1 MSPPPDDHETLEIT
15 DEPADERRTSHRHKI
30 ALRVDYKGMNT
41 FFADYAK
48 NISKGGTFIKTSK
61 PLDVG
66 TKFVFVLSIPGQVD
80 QLQLK
85 GTVMWTVDE
94 GQQTEERPAGM
105 GIRFNFSD
113 DAERQQLEHFV
124 GKLMADK
131 LGSHVAQK
139 LLGKS

>member
-1 MSPPPDDHETLEIT
+1 MVPPG
-15 DEPADERRTSHRHKI
+15 DEDEVKWSERRGSPRHAI
-30 ALRVDYKGMNT
+30 TLRVDYKRMNT

-66 TKFVFVLSIPGQVD
+66 TEFVFVLSIPGQTD
-80 QLQLK
+80 HLQLK

-94 GQQTEERPAGM
+94 SKATEERPAGM
-105 GIRFNFSD
+105 GIRFNFAD
-113 DAERQQLEHFV
+113 DSERMELEKFV
-124 GKLMADK
+124 AKLMSDK

-139 LLGKS
+139 LLGKP